1 MLSPLKKSA
10 ILGYSVGDLGINLN
24 FQLIGF
30 FLAYFYTDVFGIS
43 PAHVAGL
50 FLVARI
56 WDAVNDPVMGFI
68 ADHTRSRW
76 GRFRPYVFFG
86 AIPLNLVLLACF
98 YVPDISPSMKVVYAY
113 VTYILHGMVF
123 TAVGLPYSSISA
135 VMTQDQQE
143 RAIISTQRMFFAVII
158 AMSCVSIGTRP
169 FVKQFES
176 EADGF
181 FALAVVYAIA
191 SSLILI
197 FAGLKSKERIEIT
210 QQKYH
215 LKDIIPIIFKN
226 DVLLIL
232 SIAMFLN
239 TCIWVIA
246 NAVSL
251 YYFKYVLGNSDL
263 QSIFFQWMLPA
274 NILGVVLT
282 PFLTQKFG
290 KRNIFMVGSA
300 IVVVANLTRHFIAD
314 DSFVFFTA
322 ISMVASSAMMFC
334 SVCQWGMVPDTVE
347 YGEWKNGIRSEGIP
361 FAFFSF
367 TFKAGMALGGSFAA
381 IVLSMTGYVANT
393 ELNEA
398 SRTAIIWL
406 FNLVPAGFSLGC
418 LVALMFYKLD
428 GERFNQ
434 ILVELET
441 RKFNNLDGER
451 FNQNL
456 VELETRKGASRS

>member
-10 ILGYSVGDLGINLN
+10 IVNYSIGDLGINLN

-50 FLVARI
+50 FLVARF
-56 WDAVNDPVMGFI
+56 WDALNDPIMGYI
-68 ADHTRSRW
+68 ADHTRTRW
-76 GRFRPYVFFG
+76 GRFRPYIFFG

-143 RAIISTQRMFFAVII
+143 RAWISTLRMFFAVIV

-181 FALAVVYAIA
+181 FALAVIYAIV

-197 FAGLKSKERIEIT
+197 YAGMKSKERISVPQE
-210 QQKYH
+210 KYSI
-215 LKDIIPIIFKN
+215 KDIIPIIFKN
-226 DVLLIL
+226 EALLVLSL
-232 SIAMFLN
+232 AMFLN

-246 NAVSL
+246 NSVSL
-251 YYFKYVLGNSDL
+251 YYFKYILENQDL

-274 NILGVVLT
+274 NILGVILT
-282 PFLTQKFG
+282 PLLTANFG
-290 KRNIFMVGSA
+290 KRNIFIAGSA

-314 DSFVFFTA
+314 DSFLIFTA

-334 SVCQWGMVPDTVE
+334 SICQWGMVPDTVE

-381 IVLSMTGYVANT
+381 LVLSYTGYVANT

-398 SRTAIIWL
+398 SQTAIVWL
-406 FNLVPAGFSLGC
+406 FNLVPAGFSFAC
-418 LVALMFYKLD
+418 MIALLFYKVD
-428 GERFNQ
+428 NARFTQ
-434 ILVELET
+434 ILSD
-441 RKFNNLDGER
+441 LDAR
-451 FNQNL
+451 AHS
-456 VELETRKGASRS
+456 KS